1 MVFVYFF
8 NGIRQNCSTYFCLS
22 VFLPPAFCHG
32 PTPMSVW
39 STVRVSISVLNAVSS
54 FRLDYVTETVG
65 TVDLG
70 LPREFPNVIRSTN
83 ESSPECGS
91 PLDFDRYTACE
102 YKWPLF
108 KKKLEPSRKKK
119 KLSVRQKIK
128 HVFCEKHYPV
138 CVVAGQLGVPPTTET
153 TIPHKSYPENSDF
166 KKPFGYIPE
175 PKFSKTYS
183 LLHQNVSTECDQKNF
198 GSKFPL
204 TALHSTVV

>member
-1 MVFVYFF
+1 MFFDFF
-8 NGIRQNCSTYFCLS
+8 NGIRQNCSKYFCLS

-65 TVDLG
+65 TVDLE
-70 LPREFPNVIRSTN
+70 LSRDSPNVIRLTN
-83 ESSPECGS
+83 ESSAECGS
-91 PLDFDRYTACE
+91 PLKFERYTACE

-108 KKKLEPSRKKK
+108 KKKLETSRKKK
-119 KLSVRQKIK
+119 LSRRRKIK
-128 HVFCEKHYPV
+128 RLFCEKHYPV
-138 CVVAGQLGVPPTTET
+138 CVVKGQLGVPPTIER

-166 KKPFGYIPE
+166 EKPFGYIPE
-175 PKFSKTYS
+175 SKFSKTYS